1 MRKANKMRF
10 IKWLPLIIVALASIG
25 GFFPESLR
33 AADRCAISVDT
44 ILAARDDNK
53 VDSQLK
59 RHIEELQS
67 MFNYTS
73 YRLLGSERLNLSPG
87 QSGMVSLPG
96 DRRLQIIPQKIQ
108 GGRADI
114 VLKMMKAERTV
125 FQSQIQLLNG
135 GNLFVGGPKYLN
147 GNLIFKI
154 SSKF

>member
-10 IKWLPLIIVALASIG
+10 IKWLLLVIVALASIG

-87 QSGMVSLPG
+87 Q
-96 DRRLQIIPQKIQ
+96 
-108 GGRADI
+108 
-114 VLKMMKAERTV
+114 
-125 FQSQIQLLNG
+125 
-135 GNLFVGGPKYLN
+135 
-147 GNLIFKI
+147 
-154 SSKF
+154 